1 VKKEDMLVKI
11 LEYYKIGDVV
21 EKEKKIKEYLSL
33 LSNRREWAGLTSRFL
48 ANKPERALVDSLA
61 VLNVLEHKEKRE
73 VIDVGSG
80 GGLVGVVLA
89 IACSEWEV
97 TLAESSRRKAAFLV
111 EAIGSL
117 KLENAM
123 VVRERAERLS
133 DNRIF
138 DFALGRGAGGLVTAA
153 PIALDLLRKGGLYVA
168 VKGSHVANE
177 VNDAIG
183 VIEASGGTLVE
194 VVKPKYPIE
203 FGIPDR
209 VSLVVI
215 RKR

>member
-1 VKKEDMLVKI
+1 MLVKI

-21 EKEKKIKEYLSL
+21 EKEKKIKQYTRL
-33 LSNRREWAGLTSRFL
+33 LRKRREWAGLTSGFL
-48 ANKPERALVDSLA
+48 AKEPERAIVDSLA
-61 VLNVLEHKEKRE
+61 VLDVLENKEKRK

-80 GGLVGVVLA
+80 GGVVGVVLA

-97 TLAESSRRKAAFLV
+97 TLAESSERKATFLA

-117 KLENAM
+117 RLENAM

-133 DNRIF
+133 DNMVF
-138 DFALGRGAGGLVTAA
+138 DFALGRAAGRLVKTA
-153 PIALDLLRKGGLYVA
+153 PIALGLLRKGGIYVA
-168 VKGSHVANE
+168 VKGSHAENE
-177 VNDAIG
+177 VKDAIG
-183 VIEASGGTLVE
+183 VIEASGGTVVE
-194 VVKPKYPIE
+194 VVKPEYPIE